1 MHVEH
6 VDENGLGSLGSKAI
20 KPPFFRMSLLIR
32 PPVVKLGQFMTCT
45 SYSRVMRLAKYI

>member
-20 KPPFFRMSLLIR
+20 KPPFFRMSRLLIR
-32 PPVVKLGQFMTCT
+32 PPAVKLGQFVPL
-45 SYSRVMRLAKYI
+45 SLE